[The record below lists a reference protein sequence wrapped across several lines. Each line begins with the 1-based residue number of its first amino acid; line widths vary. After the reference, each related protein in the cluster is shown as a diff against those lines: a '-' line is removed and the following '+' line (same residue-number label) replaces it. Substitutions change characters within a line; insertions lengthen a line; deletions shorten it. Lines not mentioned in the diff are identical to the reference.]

1 MARKTKW
8 AEKGHIHDPHPASS
22 GGLNFVV
29 NGFSSRQKK
38 SIGKKMRLKFRWFI
52 IMFPTR
58 NYIVMYVYIYMYINE
73 SLACWECEDLVTKFS
88 GIPRVYIVC
97 ITLTTN
103 GTNSS
108 ANSTHM
114 SLLEVAPHSL
124 STTIALYF

>member
-1 MARKTKW
+1 MDLHP
-8 AEKGHIHDPHPASS
+8 AEKNM
-22 GGLNFVV
+22 LV
-29 NGFSSRQKK
+29 KK
-38 SIGKKMRLKFRWFI
+38 NALQVPLVHHHVPYKKLHCD
-52 IMFPTR
+52 
-58 NYIVMYVYIYMYINE
+58 VYIYMYIDE

-97 ITLTTN
+97 ITLTTS